1 VPVEPA
7 SPLESLT
14 EALVGTTDQL
24 LAMYD
29 IASLHTDT
37 LDEGESV
44 DHLLAKA
51 QILLRA
57 DALRWDPGSGP
68 GAESAVEGVEG
79 VEGVDAAPLLDTAE
93 VNAAG
98 RTVTAVE
105 VVDPDGG
112 TATLTARRLATP
124 FTTGDTK
131 LLSAIAHLAMSAQ
144 HTARLHAEA
153 VAQAVVAH
161 EHTLASQLAQRALPV
176 TEGPGRPTVPGVDWF
191 ARTEP
196 ARLAGGDLFAFKL
209 IDTTFH
215 FAVGDVSGKGLPAAI
230 MMSNIINSVQASF
243 EQHGADG
250 PIAVFEGTEHF
261 MHDPLSNANM
271 FVTLLVGTY
280 DTERHLLSLVN
291 AGHSPVHFVRDHVVK
306 PVPASHPPIGVIAGM
321 PCVQLEFHVQPG
333 DRFVAASDGFPEQTD
348 DTGAMFG
355 DDRFTK
361 ALADPAGARD
371 FGRGL
376 FDTIH
381 RFAGAVPQSDDLTL
395 FILDFGAS
403 SMSELKVAS
412 NYEALRAIG
421 PWLDG
426 ILEPFDETTRT
437 IMQQRMEL
445 AMQELATNSIDHA
458 ESGEGGLTLRSDV
471 NSTSVVIELSDL
483 GKPVDIAT
491 IPEPDLAEPQ
501 IGGYGMMIAEQLTDD
516 LGYERV
522 DRRNVWTVRFDLP
535 QT

>member
-1 VPVEPA
+1 MPVEPA
-7 SPLESLT
+7 SPLGPLT
-14 EALVGTTDQL
+14 EALVDATDQL

-29 IASLHTDT
+29 IASLRTDT
-37 LDEGESV
+37 LDERESV
-44 DHLLAKA
+44 DQILAKA

-68 GAESAVEGVEG
+68 GAQSAA
-79 VEGVDAAPLLDTAE
+79 EGVDAAPLLNTAE

-98 RTVTAVE
+98 RTVTSVE
-105 VVDPDGG
+105 IADPDGG
-112 TATLTARRLATP
+112 TATLTAQRLFTP

-131 LLSAIAHLAMSAQ
+131 LLSAVAHLAMSAQ

-176 TEGPGRPTVPGVDWF
+176 TKGPGRRTVPGVDWF

-196 ARLAGGDLFAFKL
+196 ARLAGGDLFTFKL

-230 MMSNIINSVQASF
+230 MMSNVINSAQASF
-243 EQHGADG
+243 KQHGADG
-250 PIAVFEGTEHF
+250 PIAVFEGIEHF

-291 AGHSPVHFVRDHVVK
+291 AGHSPVHFVRDLAVE
-306 PVPASHPPIGVIAGM
+306 PVPASHPPIGVIAGL
-321 PCVQLEFHVQPG
+321 PCARLDFHVQPG
-333 DRFVAASDGFPEQTD
+333 DRFVAASDGFPEQTN

-361 ALADPAGARD
+361 ALTDPAAARD
-371 FGRGL
+371 FGLSL
-376 FDTIH
+376 FDTIYS
-381 RFAGAVPQSDDLTL
+381 FAGAVPQSDDLTL
-395 FILDFGAS
+395 FILDFGATS
-403 SMSELKVAS
+403 RSELKVAS

-458 ESGEGGLTLRSDV
+458 ESGDGGLTLRSDV
-471 NSTSVVIELSDL
+471 NNTSVVIELSDR

-501 IGGYGMMIAEQLTDD
+501 IRGYGMMIAEQLTDD
-516 LGYERV
+516 LDYERV
-522 DRRNVWTVRFDLP
+522 DQRNVWTARFDLH

>member
-7 SPLESLT
+7 SLLGSLT
-14 EALVGTTDQL
+14 EALVDATDQL

-29 IASLHTDT
+29 IASLRTGT

-44 DHLLAKA
+44 DQILAKA

-57 DALRWDPGSGP
+57 DALRWDPGSGT
-68 GAESAVEGVEG
+68 GAESAAEGVE
-79 VEGVDAAPLLDTAE
+79 AAPLLGTAE
-93 VNAAG
+93 ENAAS

-105 VVDPDGG
+105 VADPDGG

-131 LLSAIAHLAMSAQ
+131 LLSVVAHLAMSAQ
-144 HTARLHAEA
+144 YTARLHAEA

-161 EHTLASQLAQRALPV
+161 EHTLASQLAQKALPV
-176 TEGPGRPTVPGVDWF
+176 TQGPGRPAVPGVDWF

-196 ARLAGGDLFAFKL
+196 ARLAGGDLFTFTM
-209 IDTTFH
+209 IDTIFH

-230 MMSNIINSVQASF
+230 MMSNVINSAQASF
-243 EQHGADG
+243 KRHGAEG
-250 PIAVFEGTEHF
+250 PVAVFDGIEHF

-280 DTERHLLSLVN
+280 DTERQLLSLVN
-291 AGHSPVHFVRDHVVK
+291 AGHSPVHFVRGRAVK
-306 PVPASHPPIGVIAGM
+306 PVPASRPPIGVIAGL
-321 PCVQLEFHVQPG
+321 PCARLDFHVRPG

-355 DDRFTK
+355 DDRFAE
-361 ALADPAGARD
+361 ALAEPRAALDSGLS
-371 FGRGL
+371 L
-376 FDTIH
+376 FDKI
-381 RFAGAVPQSDDLTL
+381 RSFAGAVPQSDDLTL
-395 FILDFGAS
+395 FILDFGAT
-403 SMSELKVAS
+403 SMSDLRVAS
-412 NYEALRAIG
+412 NYVALRAIG
-421 PWLDG
+421 PWLGD
-426 ILEPFDETTRT
+426 ILEPFDEMTRT

-445 AMQELATNSIDHA
+445 VLQELATNSIDHA
-458 ESGEGGLTLRSDV
+458 ESGEAGITLRANV

-483 GKPVDIAT
+483 GKPVDVAA
-491 IPEPDLAEPQ
+491 IPEPDLTEPH
-501 IGGYGMMIAEQLTDD
+501 IRGYGMMIAEQLTDD

-522 DRRNVWTVRFDLP
+522 DQRNVWTVRFDLP

>member
-14 EALVGTTDQL
+14 EALVDATDQL
-24 LAMYD
+24 LEMYD
-29 IASLHTDT
+29 IASLRTDT
-37 LDEGESV
+37 LNEGESV
-44 DHLLAKA
+44 DHILAKA

-68 GAESAVEGVEG
+68 GAESAAED
-79 VEGVDAAPLLDTAE
+79 VDAAPLLDTAE

-105 VVDPDGG
+105 VADPDGG

-131 LLSAIAHLAMSAQ
+131 LLSAVAHLAMSAQ

-161 EHTLASQLAQRALPV
+161 EHTLASQLAQQALPI
-176 TEGPGRPTVPGVDWF
+176 TEGPGRLTVPSVDWF

-196 ARLAGGDLFAFKL
+196 ARLAGGDLFTFKL

-230 MMSNIINSVQASF
+230 MMSNVINSVQASF

-291 AGHSPVHFVRDHVVK
+291 AGHSPVHFVRDHTVE
-306 PVPASHPPIGVIAGM
+306 PVPASHPPIGVIAGL
-321 PCVQLEFHVQPG
+321 PCARLDVHVQPG
-333 DRFVAASDGFPEQTD
+333 DRLVAASDGFPEQTD

-361 ALADPAGARD
+361 ALDGPAAARHL
-371 FGRGL
+371 GPIL

-381 RFAGAVPQSDDLTL
+381 SFAGAVPQSDDLTL

-426 ILEPFDETTRT
+426 ILEPFDEMTRT

-471 NSTSVVIELSDL
+471 NSSSVVIELSDL

-491 IPEPDLAEPQ
+491 IPEPDLTEPQ

>member
-1 VPVEPA
+1 MPAEQA

-14 EALVGTTDQL
+14 EALVDATDQL

-29 IASLHTDT
+29 IASLRTDT

-44 DHLLAKA
+44 DQILAKA

-68 GAESAVEGVEG
+68 GAESAA
-79 VEGVDAAPLLDTAE
+79 EGVDAAPLLDTAE

-105 VVDPDGG
+105 VADPDGG

-131 LLSAIAHLAMSAQ
+131 LLSAVAHLAMSAQ

-176 TEGPGRPTVPGVDWF
+176 TQGPGRPTVPGVDWF

-196 ARLAGGDLFAFKL
+196 ARLAGGDLFTFKL

-230 MMSNIINSVQASF
+230 MMSNVINSAQASF
-243 EQHGADG
+243 KQHGADG
-250 PIAVFEGTEHF
+250 PIAVFEGIEHF

-280 DTERHLLSLVN
+280 DTERRLLSLVN
-291 AGHSPVHFVRDHVVK
+291 AGHSPVHFVRDRAVK
-306 PVPASHPPIGVIAGM
+306 PVPASRPPIGVIAGL
-321 PCVQLEFHVQPG
+321 PCAQLDFHVQPG
-333 DRFVAASDGFPEQTD
+333 DRFVAASDGFPEQAD
-348 DTGAMFG
+348 DTHAMFG
-355 DDRFTK
+355 ADRFAE
-361 ALADPAGARD
+361 ALADPRAAHD
-371 FGRGL
+371 FGLSL
-376 FDTIH
+376 FDTI
-381 RFAGAVPQSDDLTL
+381 RSFAGAAAQSDDLTL
-395 FILDFGAS
+395 FILDFRATPTHDLS
-403 SMSELKVAS
+403 VAS

-421 PWLDG
+421 PWLG
-426 ILEPFDETTRT
+426 SVLEPFDEMTRT

-458 ESGEGGLTLRSDV
+458 ESGEAGLTLRANVD
-471 NSTSVVIELSDL
+471 STSVVIELSDL
-483 GKPVDIAT
+483 GKPVDVAA
-491 IPEPDLAEPQ
+491 IPEPDLTEPQ
-501 IGGYGMMIAEQLTDD
+501 IRGYGMMIVEQLTDD
-516 LGYERV
+516 LSYERV
-522 DRRNVWTVRFDLP
+522 DQRNVWTVRFDLP

>member
-1 VPVEPA
+1 VPAEQA

-14 EALVGTTDQL
+14 EALVDATDQL

-29 IASLHTDT
+29 IASLRTDT

-44 DHLLAKA
+44 DQILAKA

-68 GAESAVEGVEG
+68 GAESAA
-79 VEGVDAAPLLDTAE
+79 EGVDAAPLLDTAE

-98 RTVTAVE
+98 RSVTAVE
-105 VVDPDGG
+105 VADPDGG
-112 TATLTARRLATP
+112 TATLTAQRLATP

-131 LLSAIAHLAMSAQ
+131 LLSAVAHLAMSAQ

-161 EHTLASQLAQRALPV
+161 EHTLASQLAQKALPV
-176 TEGPGRPTVPGVDWF
+176 TQGPGRPAVPGVDWF

-196 ARLAGGDLFAFKL
+196 ARLAGGDLFTFKM
-209 IDTTFH
+209 IDTIFH
-215 FAVGDVSGKGLPAAI
+215 FAVGDVSGKGLPAAV
-230 MMSNIINSVQASF
+230 MMSNVINSAQASF
-243 EQHGADG
+243 KQHGADG
-250 PIAVFEGTEHF
+250 PIAVFDGIEHF

-280 DTERHLLSLVN
+280 DTERQLLSLVN
-291 AGHSPVHFVRDHVVK
+291 AGHSPVHFVRDRAVK
-306 PVPASHPPIGVIAGM
+306 PVPASRPPIGVIAGL
-321 PCVQLEFHVQPG
+321 PCAQLDFHVRPG

-355 DDRFTK
+355 DDRFAE
-361 ALADPAGARD
+361 ALAEPSAALD
-371 FGRGL
+371 FGLRL
-376 FDTIH
+376 FDTI
-381 RFAGAVPQSDDLTL
+381 RSFAGAVPQSDDLTL
-395 FILDFGAS
+395 FILDFGAT
-403 SMSELKVAS
+403 SMSDLRVAS

-421 PWLDG
+421 PWLGG

-437 IMQQRMEL
+437 VMQQRMEL

-458 ESGEGGLTLRSDV
+458 ESGEAGLTLRANVD
-471 NSTSVVIELSDL
+471 STSVVIELSDL
-483 GKPVDIAT
+483 GKPVDVAA
-491 IPEPDLAEPQ
+491 IPKPDLAEPQ
-501 IGGYGMMIAEQLTDD
+501 IRGYGMMIVEQLTDH

-522 DRRNVWTVRFDLP
+522 DQRNVWTARFDLP